1 MISRSTQ
8 SFFDPL
14 LTSDGQPYHR
24 LKYKQIISEQV
35 TIGYLSKG
43 GVSYSDTDNM
53 TPYERK
59 IAYETLKGIYDE
71 QYAAQMKA
79 IEEASLRKSSN
90 SVPRSGLTK

>member
-1 MISRSTQ
+1 MIFLLTQ

-35 TIGYLSKG
+35 TIGYMSKG
-43 GVSYSDTDNM
+43 GVSYRDTDNM

-71 QYAAQMKA
+71 QYAAQQKA
-79 IEEASLRKSSN
+79 LDEARNRKN
-90 SVPRSGLTK
+90 NDAPRSGLTK